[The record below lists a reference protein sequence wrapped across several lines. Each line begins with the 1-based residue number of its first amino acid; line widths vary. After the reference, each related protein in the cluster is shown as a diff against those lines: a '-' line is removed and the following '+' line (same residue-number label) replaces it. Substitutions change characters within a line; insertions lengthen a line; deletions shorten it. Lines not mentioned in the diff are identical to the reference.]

1 MANIQFVDLNGLR
14 TFRTK
19 QNEYNL
25 EHFASLSG
33 GKVTAE
39 QLPSFVDDVI
49 EGYTS
54 KNAETGAVTFYSDS
68 AKTQPITGE
77 TGKIYVDLAATI
89 DGSYRFS
96 GSNYIEIGTSVSTAD
111 KAVNDAN
118 GNPIIETYATK
129 DELGTAATTA
139 ATKNSLGVVQIG
151 DNIDVDAGIIS
162 VATATSEILGVVKT
176 GTNIDNDNGTISV
189 KTGSANQKGILQVGA
204 NIGIT
209 DGEIS
214 VATGSTDTLGVV
226 KVGTN
231 IDVNAGTI
239 SVKTGSKADTGI
251 LKVGTNL
258 DVVDGTVDV
267 KIATANEKGL
277 VQVGNNISI
286 ADGVISVA
294 TASDSVIGL
303 AKAGGN
309 INVDAAGTFSVNT
322 ATSAQSGVV
331 QIGSN
336 ISVDDGTISITGS
349 NVTDALG
356 YTPVNSAELSAVS
369 TADIE
374 ALFTA

>member
-1 MANIQFVDLNGLR
+1 MANIQYVDLNGLR
-14 TFRTK
+14 TFKTK

-25 EHFASLSG
+25 AHFASLSG

-49 EGYTS
+49 EGYTT

-68 AKTQPITGE
+68 AKTQVITGE
-77 TGKIYVDLAATI
+77 TGKIYVDLGATI
-89 DGSYRFS
+89 DGSYRYT
-96 GSNYIEIGTSVSTAD
+96 GSQFVAIGTSVSTAD
-111 KAVNDAN
+111 KAINDAN

-129 DELGTAATTA
+129 DELSTAATTP

-151 DNIDVDAGIIS
+151 DNIDVDAGVIS
-162 VATATSEILGVVKT
+162 VATATSETLGVVKT
-176 GTNIDNDNGTISV
+176 GANIDNTNGAISV
-189 KTGSANQKGILQVGA
+189 KTGSTTQKGVLQVGT
-204 NIGIT
+204 NIDVA
-209 DGEIS
+209 DGTIS
-214 VATGSTDTLGVV
+214 VATGSTSTLGLLQ
-226 KVGTN
+226 VGTN

-251 LKVGTNL
+251 LKVGANL

-267 KIATANEKGL
+267 KIASANEKGL

-303 AKAGGN
+303 AKAGTN
-309 INVDAAGTFSVNT
+309 LNVDANGTFSVNT
-322 ATSAQSGVV
+322 ATAAQSGVV

-336 ISVDDGTISITGS
+336 ITVDDGTISLTNGNI
-349 NVTDALG
+349 TDALG
-356 YTPVNSAELSAVS
+356 YTPLDSASISAVS

-374 ALFTA
+374 GLFA

>member
-14 TFRTK
+14 TFRNK

-49 EGYTS
+49 EGYTT
-54 KNAETGAVTFYSDS
+54 KTEGVVIFYSD
-68 AKTQPITGE
+68 AEKTKQIEGE
-77 TGKIYVDLAATI
+77 RGKIYIDVAATI
-89 DGSYRFS
+89 DGTYRYT
-96 GSNYIEIGTSVSTAD
+96 GSQFVEIGTSVSTAD
-111 KAVNDAN
+111 KAINDAN

-129 DELGTAATTA
+129 DELGTASTTP
-139 ATKNSLGVVQIG
+139 ATKNSLGVIQIG
-151 DNIDVDAGIIS
+151 DNIDVDAGVIS
-162 VATATSEILGVVKT
+162 VATATSEVLGVVKT
-176 GTNIDNDNGTISV
+176 GANIDNDNGAISV
-189 KTGSANQKGILQVGA
+189 KTGSTTQKGVLQVGT
-204 NIGIT
+204 NIDVT

-214 VATGSTDTLGVV
+214 VATGTTETLGLL

-239 SVKTGSKADTGI
+239 SVKTGSKSDTGI

-258 DVVDGTVDV
+258 DVTDGTVDV

-294 TASDSVIGL
+294 TATDSVIGL
-303 AKAGGN
+303 AKAGAN
-309 INVDAAGTFSVNT
+309 VNVDENGTFSVNT
-322 ATSAQSGVV
+322 ANTAQSGVV
-331 QIGSN
+331 KVGSN
-336 ISVDDGTISITGS
+336 ISVDDGTISINST

-356 YTPVNSAELSAVS
+356 FTPVDSAEIGAVP

-374 ALFTA
+374 ALFE

>member
-1 MANIQFVDLNGLR
+1 MSNVQYVDLNGLR

-25 EHFASLSG
+25 AHFASLSG

-49 EGYTS
+49 EGYIT
-54 KNAETGAVTFYSDS
+54 KNAETGAITFYSDA
-68 AKTQPITGE
+68 AKTQQITGE
-77 TGKIYVDLAATI
+77 TGKIYVDLGATI
-89 DGSYRFS
+89 DGSYRYS
-96 GSNYIEIGTSVSTAD
+96 GSQFVAIGTSVSTAD

-129 DELGTAATTA
+129 DELSTAATTP
-139 ATKNSLGVVQIG
+139 ATKNSLGVVQVG

-162 VATATSEILGVVKT
+162 VATATSDTLGLVKT
-176 GTNIDNDNGTISV
+176 GTNIDNSNGTISV
-189 KTGSANQKGILQVGA
+189 KTGSTTQKGVLQ
-204 NIGIT
+204 
-209 DGEIS
+209 
-214 VATGSTDTLGVV
+214 
-226 KVGTN
+226 VGTN
-231 IDVNAGTI
+231 IDVSDGTISVATATSDTLGLVKIGTNIDNSNGTI

-258 DVVDGTVDV
+258 DVVNGTVDV
-267 KIATANEKGL
+267 KIATVNEKGL
-277 VQVGNNISI
+277 VQVGSNISI

-303 AKAGGN
+303 AKAGTN
-309 INVDAAGTFSVNT
+309 LNVDANGTFSVNT
-322 ATSAQSGVV
+322 ATTSQSGVV

-336 ISVDDGTISITGS
+336 ITVDDGTISISSS

-356 YTPVNSAELSAVS
+356 YTPLDSASISAVS

-374 ALFTA
+374 GLFV

>member
-14 TFRTK
+14 TFKTN
-19 QNEYNL
+19 QDAYNL

-49 EGYTS
+49 EGYVT
-54 KNAETGAVTFYSDS
+54 KNVETGAITFYSDS
-68 AKTQPITGE
+68 EKTQVITGE
-77 TGKIYVDLAATI
+77 RGKIYVDLAATI
-89 DGSYRFS
+89 DGSYRYS
-96 GSNYIEIGTSVSTAD
+96 GTNYVEIGTSVSTAD

-118 GNPIIETYATK
+118 GNPIITTYATK
-129 DELGTAATTA
+129 DELSTAATTP
-139 ATKNSLGVVQIG
+139 ATKNSLGVVQVG
-151 DNIDVDAGIIS
+151 DNIDVAAGVIS
-162 VATATSEILGVVKT
+162 VATATSDTLGVVMT
-176 GTNIDNDNGTISV
+176 GANIDNNNGSISV
-189 KTGSANQKGILQVGA
+189 KTGSTLQKGVLSVGT
-204 NIGIT
+204 NIDVT

-214 VATGSTDTLGVV
+214 VATGSPDTLGIL

-277 VQVGNNISI
+277 VQVGDNISI

-294 TASDSVIGL
+294 TATDSVIGL
-303 AKAGGN
+303 AKAGTN
-309 INVDAAGTFSVNT
+309 VNVDANGTFSVNT
-322 ATSAQSGVV
+322 ATAAQSGVV
-331 QIGSN
+331 QIGNN
-336 ISVDDGTISITGS
+336 ISVDNGTISLTNS
-349 NVTDALG
+349 NVTGALG
-356 YTPVNSAELSAVS
+356 YTPVNAAELSAIS
-369 TADIE
+369 TSDIE
-374 ALFTA
+374 GLFA

>member
-1 MANIQFVDLNGLR
+1 MAAFVDLNGLR
-14 TFRTK
+14 TFRNK

-39 QLPSFVDDVI
+39 QLPSFVDDVL
-49 EGYTS
+49 EGYTT
-54 KNAETGAVTFYSDS
+54 KDADTGAITFYSD
-68 AKTQPITGE
+68 AEKTKPITGE
-77 TGKIYVDLAATI
+77 TGKIYVDLGATI
-89 DGSYRFS
+89 DGSYRYS
-96 GSNYIEIGTSVSTAD
+96 GSQFVAIGTSVSTAD

-129 DELGTAATTA
+129 DELGTASTTP

-151 DNIDVDAGIIS
+151 GNIDVDAGVIS
-162 VATATSEILGVVKT
+162 VATATSETLGVVKT
-176 GTNIDNDNGTISV
+176 GSNIDNEGGEISV
-189 KTGSANQKGILQVGA
+189 KTGSANQKGVLQVGT
-204 NIGIT
+204 NIDVS

-214 VATGSTDTLGVV
+214 VATGSADTLGLV

-239 SVKTGSKADTGI
+239 SVKTGSKADAGI

-258 DVVDGTVDV
+258 DVADGTIDV

-277 VQVGNNISI
+277 VQVGGNISI

-294 TASDSVIGL
+294 TATDSVIGL
-303 AKAGGN
+303 AKAGTN
-309 INVDAAGTFSVNT
+309 LNVDDNGTFSVNT
-322 ATSAQSGVV
+322 ATNAQSGVV
-331 QIGSN
+331 KIGSN
-336 ISVDDGTISITGS
+336 ISVDDGTISLSSS
-349 NVTDALG
+349 NVTNALG
-356 YTPVNSAELSAVS
+356 YTPVNSAELSAVP

-374 ALFTA
+374 ALFDE

>member
-14 TFRTK
+14 TFRNK

-54 KNAETGAVTFYSDS
+54 KNEGIVTFYSD
-68 AKTQPITGE
+68 AEKTKQIEGE

-89 DGSYRFS
+89 DGSYRYT
-96 GSNYIEIGTSVSTAD
+96 GSQYVEIGTSVSTAD
-111 KAVNDAN
+111 KAINDAN

-129 DELGTAATTA
+129 DELGTASTTP
-139 ATKNSLGVVQIG
+139 ATKNSLGVIQIG
-151 DNIDVDAGIIS
+151 DNIDVDAGVIS
-162 VATATSEILGVVKT
+162 VATATSEILGVVKN
-176 GTNIDNDNGTISV
+176 GANIDNDNGAISV
-189 KTGSANQKGILQVGA
+189 KTGSATQKGVLQVGT
-204 NIGIT
+204 NIDVT

-214 VATGSTDTLGVV
+214 VATGTTETLGLL

-239 SVKTGSKADTGI
+239 SVKTGSKSDTGI

-258 DVVDGTVDV
+258 DVTDGTVDV

-294 TASDSVIGL
+294 TATDSVIGL
-303 AKAGGN
+303 AKAGAN
-309 INVDAAGTFSVNT
+309 VNVDENGTFSVNT
-322 ATSAQSGVV
+322 ANTAQSGVV
-331 QIGSN
+331 KVGSN
-336 ISVDDGTISITGS
+336 ISVDDGTISINST

-356 YTPVNSAELSAVS
+356 FTPVDSAELGAVP

-374 ALFTA
+374 ALFE

>member
-14 TFRTK
+14 TFRNK

-54 KNAETGAVTFYSDS
+54 KNEGIVTFYSD
-68 AKTQPITGE
+68 AEKTKQIEGE

-89 DGSYRFS
+89 DGSYRYT
-96 GSNYIEIGTSVSTAD
+96 GSQYVEIGTSVSTAD
-111 KAVNDAN
+111 KAINDAN

-129 DELGTAATTA
+129 DELGTASTTP
-139 ATKNSLGVVQIG
+139 ATKNSLGVIQIG
-151 DNIDVDAGIIS
+151 DNIDVDAGVIS

-176 GTNIDNDNGTISV
+176 GANIDNDNGAISV
-189 KTGSANQKGILQVGA
+189 KTGSATQKGVLQVGT
-204 NIGIT
+204 NIDVT

-214 VATGSTDTLGVV
+214 VATGTTETLGLL

-239 SVKTGSKADTGI
+239 SVKTGSKSDTGI

-258 DVVDGTVDV
+258 DVTDGTVDV

-294 TASDSVIGL
+294 TATDSVIGL
-303 AKAGGN
+303 AKAGAN
-309 INVDAAGTFSVNT
+309 VNVDENGTFSVNT
-322 ATSAQSGVV
+322 ANTAQSGVV
-331 QIGSN
+331 KVGSN
-336 ISVDDGTISITGS
+336 ISVDDGTISINSS

-356 YTPVNSAELSAVS
+356 FTPVDSAELGAVP

-374 ALFTA
+374 ALFE